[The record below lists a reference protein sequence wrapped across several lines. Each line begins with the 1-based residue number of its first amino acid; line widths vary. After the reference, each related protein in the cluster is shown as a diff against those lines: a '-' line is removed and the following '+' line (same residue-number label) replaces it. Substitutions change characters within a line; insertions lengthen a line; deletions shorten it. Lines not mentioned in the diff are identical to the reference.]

1 LEGRSPCGQAMVGS
15 GHALVVCHNISSLP
29 GYNPR

>member
-1 LEGRSPCGQAMVGS
+1 LEGRSACGQAMVGS
-15 GHALVVCHNISSLP
+15 GHALVVCHNPPALP